1 MATTTSVKLDD
12 EQKQVLQEL
21 ADADDR
27 SVHYLIRKAVSEF
40 IEREQARRAF
50 LADARASALEHD
62 HGGGGMTIARARKHL
77 KKPESKAAR

>member
-1 MATTTSVKLDD
+1 MGTTTSVKLDD
-12 EQKQVLQEL
+12 EQKQALQEL

-50 LADARASALEHD
+50 LADAQASARAHD
-62 HGGGGMTIARARKHL
+62 QGGGGMTIAQARKHL
-77 KKPESKAAR
+77 KKPERNTAR